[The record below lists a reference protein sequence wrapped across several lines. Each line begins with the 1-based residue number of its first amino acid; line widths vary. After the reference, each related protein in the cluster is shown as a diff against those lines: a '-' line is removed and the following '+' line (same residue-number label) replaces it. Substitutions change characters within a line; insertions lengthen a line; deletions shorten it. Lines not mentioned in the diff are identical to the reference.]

1 MLCFSGSEKVFVKV
15 TFSVLASPWLWVFI
29 CCKTSQKFFFEKKIY
44 IYICVFYKIYVI
56 CRKKIFLYETKIL
69 CRKKAI
75 TDKNFFSE
83 KKFIFY
89 TENICVANKKIYL
102 IILQKNFFDHK
113 KYICENFLANSII
126 WSFKFLKH
134 PIVGIS

>member
-15 TFSVLASPWLWVFI
+15 TFSVLASPWLWLFI
-29 CCKTSQKFFFEKKIY
+29 CCKTSQKKLFFLKKYIYFRLLQNIYYLQKKNLFIRNKNFMQKKSYYWEKLFFRKKIY
-44 IYICVFYKIYVI
+44 
-56 CRKKIFLYETKIL
+56 FLY
-69 CRKKAI
+69 RK
-75 TDKNFFSE
+75 
-83 KKFIFY
+83 Y
-89 TENICVANKKIYL
+89 MCCANKKIYL

-134 PIVGIS
+134 PIFGIS